1 MSDPTPPRYV
11 FGDNGI
17 AIFSSVI
24 LAVTLLWQ
32 VILAVTDCQRR
43 GGRRFRSIRANAI
56 LAFLSTSIGISTIA
70 GWPQSQNIA
79 SMMVYIMAQASS
91 IGWLEHIQRAANPA
105 AAIPAA
111 ANQGMS
117 GEDKVAKVLEVFAVF
132 LTTFLVWNNSFTYNW
147 IGSHDLKRLV
157 YLTMALETMSTIVG
171 GLYICSIRCSRELGM
186 FLKVVITLAAIF
198 AFIIAFMRVVS
209 MFFPY
214 WLAMSFGLCCVI
226 VGGLSV
232 WCA

>member
-117 GEDKVAKVLEVFAVF
+117 GEDKVAKVLEIFECCPLVLINILILAGSSLYSFSRK
-132 LTTFLVWNNSFTYNW
+132 LTGDDAQMVPT
-147 IGSHDLKRLV
+147 
-157 YLTMALETMSTIVG
+157 
-171 GLYICSIRCSRELGM
+171 
-186 FLKVVITLAAIF
+186 
-198 AFIIAFMRVVS
+198 
-209 MFFPY
+209 
-214 WLAMSFGLCCVI
+214 
-226 VGGLSV
+226 
-232 WCA
+232 